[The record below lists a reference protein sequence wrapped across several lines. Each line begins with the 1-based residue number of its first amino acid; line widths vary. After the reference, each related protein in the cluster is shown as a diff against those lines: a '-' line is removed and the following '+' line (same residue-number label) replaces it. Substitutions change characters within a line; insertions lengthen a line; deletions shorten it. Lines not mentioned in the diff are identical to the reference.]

1 MNFSIGHPTVRPLW
15 KPWALVPL
23 LALSSTFVSH
33 ARLVSGR
40 FIPQLVAE
48 SDQILIAKVLVVQIG
63 GPEMRADVEV
73 LRTYRRPGK
82 PGETI
87 WIRMPVDPGDMPYPS
102 PAIERPGIATMLF
115 LKNAPGCALAVAR
128 VTPPRESPHYFW
140 QVSETPPTVP
150 LELTDGSIPL
160 QLAAEALVMFPGMKG
175 PAPPYEVW
183 KVDDVSMLIK
193 KESDPARWLEWI
205 SRPEFGAPD
214 TLRSVL
220 QIVNSDPAGLP
231 VIIAKAGQP
240 QRDVFS
246 GVAWGLLLEHYRS
259 PDPVGIRLLGQA
271 AENEAVPP
279 FHQHEALRAL
289 AKIGTADTVPYLL
302 HALDRPKLNETA
314 MYGLGKY
321 VLGDKVTESKELN
334 HCGTP
339 LPRHKSPPEMLEELK
354 RLPRGDG
361 EQVRQQRI
369 EFWKEWGSRHGF
381 DRQDALR

>member
-1 MNFSIGHPTVRPLW
+1 MSFSIGRSTVRPLW
-15 KPWALVPL
+15 KPWTLVPL
-23 LALSSTFVSH
+23 LVLSSTCVSQ
-33 ARLVSGR
+33 ARIVSGR

-63 GPEMRADVEV
+63 GPEMRAEVEV
-73 LRTYRRPGK
+73 LRTYRGPGR

-87 WIRMPVDPGDMPYPS
+87 CIRMPVDPGNMAYPS

-115 LKNAPGCALAVAR
+115 LKNGPGCALAVAR
-128 VTPPRESPHYFW
+128 VTPPLALDHYLW

-150 LELTDGSIPL
+150 LELTGGSIPL
-160 QLAAEALVMFPGMKG
+160 QLAAEALVMFPGMKR
-175 PAPPYEVW
+175 PALPYEVW
-183 KVDDVSMLIK
+183 KVADVAMLIK

-205 SRPEFGAPD
+205 SRPALGATD

-240 QRDVFS
+240 QRDILA
-246 GVAWGLLLEHYRS
+246 GEAWGLLAAHYRS
-259 PDPVGIRLLGQA
+259 PDPVGIRLLGHA
-271 AENEAVPP
+271 AENEAVPY
-279 FHQHEALRAL
+279 FYQHEALWAL

-302 HALDRPKLNETA
+302 HALDRPKLSEAA

-334 HCGTP
+334 HRGTP
-339 LPRHKSPPEMLEELK
+339 LPRHKSSPEMLEELK
-354 RLPRGDG
+354 GVPLGDG
-361 EQVRQQRI
+361 EQVRQQKI
-369 EFWKEWGSRHGF
+369 EFWKAWGRRHGF
-381 DRQDALR
+381 IQ